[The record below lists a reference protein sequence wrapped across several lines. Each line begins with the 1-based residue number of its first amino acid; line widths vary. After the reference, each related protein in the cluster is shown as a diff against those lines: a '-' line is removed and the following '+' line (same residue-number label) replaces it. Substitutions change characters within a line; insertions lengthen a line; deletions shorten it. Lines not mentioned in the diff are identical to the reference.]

1 MMQRRMMRMFSCF
14 REYFENLNDVQEQ
27 QEGAGDAEGEDED
40 VQLLRLQLREVSLPF
55 SSCM

>member
-1 MMQRRMMRMFSCF
+1 MMRMFSCF

-27 QEGAGDAEGEDED
+27 QEGVGDGEGDDED
-40 VQLLRLQLREVSLPF
+40 VQLLRLQLREVSLPS